1 MVGDGWGVGI
11 REETIWAWIGVGET
25 CGLIFVMDWITKG
38 ELTMEGVFIGNG
50 SSMVGLEGGTF
61 TKIKAIGIITN
72 VLFFMFSC
80 QKLY

>member
-1 MVGDGWGVGI
+1 
-11 REETIWAWIGVGET
+11 
-25 CGLIFVMDWITKG
+25 
-38 ELTMEGVFIGNG
+38 
-50 SSMVGLEGGTF
+50 MVGLEGGTF